1 MIPNSDADKPE
12 GQDCNYERPG
22 FILDPKSNL
31 VNNPNA
37 NAAAKS
43 AEAQPQ
49 KPWDRRR
56 WVKKA
61 TSPMGFYTLG
71 LLVVT
76 GLQLWVTRGQLMEM
90 ISDSKQTDKLIEA
103 NTAQVVALE
112 KAAVAAKAS
121 ADTAKKQV
129 EIADAALRST
139 IRQSQAA
146 LNASI
151 AASRTDQ
158 RAWIGVLGYSDLNIT
173 AGAMIRMRVMISNS
187 GKTPALKVKTNIT
200 GKLIR
205 PDERFVPTYAA
216 PYNVESAS
224 VIQPGASAGM
234 VAIGDPFTATDVGM
248 INDRRLIFYMYGKIR
263 YEDIFK
269 IEHLTTFCGYY
280 DPMTTSFTAC
290 ASYH

>member
-1 MIPNSDADKPE
+1 
-12 GQDCNYERPG
+12 
-22 FILDPKSNL
+22 
-31 VNNPNA
+31 
-37 NAAAKS
+37 
-43 AEAQPQ
+43 
-49 KPWDRRR
+49 
-56 WVKKA
+56 
-61 TSPMGFYTLG
+61 MGFYTLG

-269 IEHLTTFCGYY
+269 
-280 DPMTTSFTAC
+280 D
-290 ASYH
+290 